1 MRLTNGDEE
10 QMYLPYK
17 ATIKENEWRNRYPL
31 DTLGAHLGNKYPA
44 IISEVNRK
52 QNSVVLQLK
61 AES

>member
-1 MRLTNGDEE
+1 
-10 QMYLPYK
+10 MYLPYK